1 MDWNSL
7 DNSLFSI
14 VFYILLDKP
23 TYIKEQKVDE
33 WINERPTSACVQP
46 GGRFFNSNLLLCQC
60 RRKLLKE
67 KDNNLRRHAPRLKPG
82 LHKAVHVS
90 SHFGSLHDETSFTYI
105 DHFHFLYNTH

>member
-82 LHKAVHVS
+82 LHKAVHVARDYIQALC
-90 SHFGSLHDETSFTYI
+90 FARGLFSFPEFCF
-105 DHFHFLYNTH
+105 D

>member
-82 LHKAVHVS
+82 LHKAVHVGRECN
-90 SHFGSLHDETSFTYI
+90 HF
-105 DHFHFLYNTH
+105 FLFKTLCAAF

>member
-82 LHKAVHVS
+82 LHKAVHVARDYMKHTFS
-90 SHFGSLHDETSFTYI
+90 AGGLFSFPEFCF
-105 DHFHFLYNTH
+105 D

>member
-60 RRKLLKE
+60 RRKLLTLFLQHFTAAPAEQQVRVKE
-67 KDNNLRRHAPRLKPG
+67 TTPG
-82 LHKAVHVS
+82 VH
-90 SHFGSLHDETSFTYI
+90 TS
-105 DHFHFLYNTH
+105 

>member
-82 LHKAVHVS
+82 LHKAVHVASNIKIHYGYSRTTYSKLASGS
-90 SHFGSLHDETSFTYI
+90 SFQ
-105 DHFHFLYNTH
+105 